1 MKFLK
6 TFESFTVPTMNP
18 AQFSKPVNAN
28 PNSKFYTVLSVTP
41 EGKLAIA
48 QEDYNAILDV
58 VETLYNDL
66 IGNETEYPAMPEDF
80 KKIEDQIIYALCIL
94 DKMEFMTTEDGK
106 GIFLND
112 REKVDLN
119 LNEFSNLVLSIYEII

>member
-41 EGKLAIA
+41 EGKLTITN
-48 QEDYNAILDV
+48 EDYNAILDV
-58 VETLYNDL
+58 VEPLYNDL

>member
-1 MKFLK
+1 
-6 TFESFTVPTMNP
+6 MNP

-41 EGKLAIA
+41 EGKLTITN
-48 QEDYNAILDV
+48 EDYNAILDV
-58 VETLYNDL
+58 VEPLYNDL

-119 LNEFSNLVLSIYEII
+119 LNEFSNLVLSIYEIV